1 MPTDFGK
8 EVSLDVDGIGLLGDG
23 GRDVGIGFGQG
34 GAVAA
39 GITDVAE
46 TIAYTLEER

>member
-1 MPTDFGK
+1 M
-8 EVSLDVDGIGLLGDG
+8 SLDVDGIGLFGDG
-23 GRDVGIGFGQG
+23 GGDVGIGLGQG

-46 TIAYTLEER
+46 TITYTLEER